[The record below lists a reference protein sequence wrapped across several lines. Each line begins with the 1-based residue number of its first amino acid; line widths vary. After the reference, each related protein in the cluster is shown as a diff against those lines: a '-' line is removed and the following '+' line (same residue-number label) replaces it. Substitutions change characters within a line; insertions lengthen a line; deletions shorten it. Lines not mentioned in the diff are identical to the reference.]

1 MTKYL
6 FFWVTIIC
14 AFALPIQAQEE
25 GVRQLVPEEF
35 IKARAKKNLSSPAK
49 LPQYRVSTPAGKTS
63 TASEVQCQ
71 SADCRQLG
79 LTLWRLRGTKATDQ
93 EVARIIVQEGNQIR
107 EFIPERIAANTPMN
121 YGERIRLSF
130 EAPYKGYLYVI
141 DRELYADGSAGKPYL
156 IFPTR
161 RTREGDNQVAPGHL
175 IEIPAQDD
183 RPNFFTLKQSR
194 PDNISELITVIVSRQ
209 PLAGIT
215 ITDEAQELRIE
226 QVKQWEQQWSGK
238 TEQFEMVGGAGLTW
252 TKVEQQVGADR
263 TRDLGQNDPGPQT
276 IYRVVVKPDMPLLVK
291 IGLRYQKAA
300 KVKK

>member
-6 FFWVTIIC
+6 FFLIIIIG
-14 AFALPIQAQEE
+14 FIALPIRAQEE
-25 GVRQLVPEEF
+25 DVRQLVPEEF
-35 IKARAKKNLSSPAK
+35 IKARAKKNLPSPAK
-49 LPQYRVSTPAGKTS
+49 PPKYRISSPAGKTS

-79 LTLWRLRGTKATDQ
+79 LTLWRLRGTKNTDQ
-93 EVARIIVQEGNQIR
+93 ETARIIVQEG
-107 EFIPERIAANTPMN
+107 EEVSEYTPERIAANTPMK
-121 YGERIRLSF
+121 YGEKIRLSF

-141 DRELYADGSAGKPYL
+141 DREQYADGSAGKPYL
-156 IFPTR
+156 IFPTT
-161 RTREGDNQVAPGHL
+161 RTRKGDNQVAPGQL

-209 PLAGIT
+209 PLEGIT
-215 ITDEAQELRIE
+215 ITDKAQELSVE
-226 QVKQWEQQWSGK
+226 QVKQWEQKWSGK

-252 TKVEQQVGADR
+252 TKVEQQAGER

-276 IYRVVVKPDMPLLVK
+276 IYRVVVRPDSPLLVK
-291 IGLRYQKAA
+291 IGLRYRKAA
-300 KVKK
+300 KLKK